1 MNKYNDLE
9 LSILSCVLQKPEL
22 MDKIILEDKH
32 FIKHRKIWNFMKA
45 FYKKFKTF
53 DLTLMVA
60 ISKNKIRT
68 IEYMAW
74 IMEKEPAP
82 SLFYLYQ
89 EQLIKMYNQNKKDK
103 WIINKIFDCANELY
117 VGVIELEE
125 FEKTI
130 KKIYKE
136 AEQIFKKEE

>member
-22 MDKIILEDKH
+22 MEKIMLEDKH
-32 FIKHRKIWNFMKA
+32 FVKHRKIWNFMKA

-60 ISKNKIRT
+60 VSKNQIRT

-82 SLFYLYQ
+82 SLFYEYQ
-89 EQLIKMYNQNKKDK
+89 EQLIKMYNQKKKEK
-103 WIINKIFDCANELY
+103 WVINKIFELANELY
-117 VGVIELEE
+117 VGTIELEE
-125 FEKTI
+125 FEQLT
-130 KKIYKE
+130 KKAYKDSQE
-136 AEQIFKKEE
+136 IFKEE

>member
-22 MDKIILEDKH
+22 MEKIMLEDKH
-32 FIKHRKIWNFMKA
+32 FVKHRKIWSFMKA

-60 ISKNKIRT
+60 ISKNQIRT

-82 SLFYLYQ
+82 SLFYEYQ
-89 EQLIKMYNQNKKDK
+89 EQLIKMYNQKKKEK
-103 WIINKIFDCANELY
+103 WVINKIFELANELY
-117 VGVIELEE
+117 VGTIELEE
-125 FEKTI
+125 FEQLT
-130 KKIYKE
+130 KKAYKDSQE
-136 AEQIFKKEE
+136 IFKEE